1 MILFTCKHISSDLE
15 AVVHLSAA
23 VTYSSV
29 IKPSMGNAEVHG
41 AKTFGV
47 SSSMLVYESIR
58 MESSFCFS
66 AIEVLKPIRYRD
78 YGIGHIIIG
87 EFAVRAP
94 QEPLEPQKP
103 QKLYVSVLASM
114 DFCRLV
120 RYTTTWPPV

>member
-1 MILFTCKHISSDLE
+1 MILFPCKHISSDLE

-23 VTYSSV
+23 VTYSSL

-66 AIEVLKPIRYRD
+66 ATEVLKPIRYRD
-78 YGIGHIIIG
+78 YGIGHINHR
-87 EFAVRAP
+87 EVAP